1 MHHYFTDLPVL
12 TVPYFLLEQGIVDS
26 KTSDVKELKKK
37 ISQKTTVASK
47 SNEEASLKETAVED
61 RAKKIV
67 FEKAKTDAALLDAL
81 SAIEA
86 AVEAVNNIRHE
97 NLQELKSFN
106 NPPLQ
111 VKVVCQMCA
120 VFCPTNEKLDDS

>member
-1 MHHYFTDLPVL
+1 M
-12 TVPYFLLEQGIVDS
+12 
-26 KTSDVKELKKK
+26 
-37 ISQKTTVASK
+37 
-47 SNEEASLKETAVED
+47 
-61 RAKKIV
+61 
-67 FEKAKTDAALLDAL
+67 FEKAKADAALLDAL

-86 AVEAVNNIRHE
+86 AVEALNNIRHE